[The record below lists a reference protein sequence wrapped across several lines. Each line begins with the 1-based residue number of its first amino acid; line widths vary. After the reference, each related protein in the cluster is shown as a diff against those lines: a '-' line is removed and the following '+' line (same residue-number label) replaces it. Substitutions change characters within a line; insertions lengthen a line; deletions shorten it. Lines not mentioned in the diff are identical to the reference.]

1 MRKVILGLAMI
12 VGVIALMN
20 LSQVSSLLA
29 DESADCKACKDQAK
43 DQAPAGC
50 GRWKGEGS
58 GSVEHCI
65 KYYIAKKCE
74 DVCKKKS
81 GEDD

>member
-20 LSQVSSLLA
+20 LSHVSSLLA
-29 DESADCKACKDQAK
+29 DESTDCKACKDQAPFAC
-43 DQAPAGC
+43 QG
-50 GRWKGEGS
+50 WKMDSS
-58 GSVEHCI
+58 GSMEHCI
-65 KYYIAKKCE
+65 KYYIANKCA

-81 GEDD
+81 GKDD

>member
-29 DESADCKACKDQAK
+29 DESADCKACKDKAQAAC
-43 DQAPAGC
+43 QG
-50 GRWKGEGS
+50 WKQES
-58 GSVEHCI
+58 SRSADHCI
-65 KYYIAKKCE
+65 QNYIASHCA

-81 GEDD
+81 GKGD